1 MAEAA
6 RHIPINKETDGVE
19 ILCKAED
26 VPEDEPL
33 RVVLADDHAVAV
45 YRWEGGFYCTD
56 DLCSHGEASLS
67 EGYVEKGQIFC
78 PFHMGS
84 FCIRTGEPRAAPCSV
99 AIRAYD
105 VTESDGVLSI
115 TR

>member
-1 MAEAA
+1 VETLCRADD
-6 RHIPINKETDGVE
+6 IP
-19 ILCKAED
+19 A
-26 VPEDEPL
+26 DEPL
-33 RVVLADDHAVAV
+33 RVVLADGHAVSV
-45 YRWEGGFYCTD
+45 YRWEGGYYCTD

-67 EGYVEKGQIFC
+67 EGYVENGQIFC

-99 AIRAYD
+99 AIRAY
-105 VTESDGVLSI
+105 VVSESDGMLAI